1 MHRIVPCIAVV
12 FTAGIAIQQGLE
24 VADALFAWRVYTSRK
39 KVVLKVAALILGFYV
54 VYLVGLRPLDLLLAT
69 PLAAWWNYVT
79 GTLLIGA
86 ATEVSNALIKFVVYV
101 KEARK
106 AAAAQSAGAAG
117 TLNLSDIGRK

>member
-1 MHRIVPCIAVV
+1 MAGVV
-12 FTAGIAIQQGLE
+12 IQQGLE
-24 VADALFAWRVYTSRK
+24 VADALFSWRVYSTNK
-39 KVVLKVAALILGFYV
+39 KLVLKIAAFALGFCV
-54 VYLVGLRPLDLLLAT
+54 VYAVGLRPLDFLLAT
-69 PLAAWWNYVT
+69 PLAAWWNYLT
-79 GTLLIGA
+79 GALLIGA